1 MLSHGT
7 NIKAIHRVVLVGSIV
22 ASLAIFGA
30 EYPTSAYAQGAYHT
44 VTFAENDSPSD
55 MTVETQT
62 ANAASDLTSFSSL
75 AFSNPGST
83 FVNWNTQ
90 PDDSGTTY
98 SDGQIYNFSAALT
111 LYAIWKGPDVTV
123 TFAENDSSTDSTVAT
138 QTENSPTRLTLFA
151 DLSPEFN
158 NAGSAF
164 TSWNTEANGEGTS
177 YSDGTVFGFSTPT
190 VLYAQWT
197 ANQNVT
203 ATFGD
208 NGGTGNVTT
217 ESDNSGTTITL
228 PTSANVTRVDFV
240 LGGWNTEADGG
251 GTEYLPGATVSL
263 NSNET
268 FYAQWTETSPLSV
281 VFEDNGGTGTD
292 PSVNG
297 ELGAAVQLPG
307 ASTLLTYP
315 GYSLTSWNSQP
326 DGTGTSYGLGQTL
339 TLSEPLTLYAQWM
352 ADGTFIV
359 ALSANGGS
367 GSLTSLS
374 GDSGSSVKLPGATS
388 VVRSGYTLSSWNTAA
403 NGSGTSYAPG
413 QTINLSSNVTL
424 YAQWKRL
431 ATSTLYGVVGT
442 FGAHSAALTPA
453 LAKKIR

>member
-1 MLSHGT
+1 MS
-7 NIKAIHRVVLVGSIV
+7 
-22 ASLAIFGA
+22 
-30 EYPTSAYAQGAYHT
+30 
-44 VTFAENDSPSD
+44 
-55 MTVETQT
+55 
-62 ANAASDLTSFSSL
+62 
-75 AFSNPGST
+75 
-83 FVNWNTQ
+83 
-90 PDDSGTTY
+90 
-98 SDGQIYNFSAALT
+98 
-111 LYAIWKGPDVTV
+111 
-123 TFAENDSSTDSTVAT
+123 
-138 QTENSPTRLTLFA
+138 
-151 DLSPEFN
+151 
-158 NAGSAF
+158 
-164 TSWNTEANGEGTS
+164 
-177 YSDGTVFGFSTPT
+177 
-190 VLYAQWT
+190 LYAQWT
-197 ANQNVT
+197 SVPSFHTVTFFENDNSGDGVT
-203 ATFGD
+203 AFQLGSNAESLTSYLSLSPTFTNPGFTFAGWNTSSNGSGTTYADTAQYSFAADMSLYAQWTSSSGVTAAFGD
-208 NGGTGNVTT
+208 NGGTGNIAT
-217 ESDNSGTTITL
+217 ESDSSGTTITL

-240 LGGWNTEADGG
+240 LSGWNTEVDGG

-281 VFEDNGGTGTD
+281 VFEDNGGTGGV

-339 TLSEPLTLYAQWM
+339 TLSEPLTLYAQWV
-352 ADGTFIV
+352 ADGTLIV

-453 LAKKIR
+453 LAKKIRALAAVVKAKGYTKVVLFGYTAATGNHALDRTLSTERADRVAQYLRARLRAIHDSAVTITGTGEGSVSGSKSPTFSRVEVFVS